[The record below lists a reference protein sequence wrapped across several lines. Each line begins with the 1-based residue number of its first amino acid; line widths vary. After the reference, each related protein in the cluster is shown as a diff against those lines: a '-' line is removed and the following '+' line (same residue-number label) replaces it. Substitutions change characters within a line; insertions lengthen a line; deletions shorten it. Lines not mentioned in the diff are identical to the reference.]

1 MEFWKIAKNTG
12 TVCFLLICSIQDLKE
27 KMFSVRMLLF
37 FGILFFGASLLWE
50 DISLKQRLY
59 NTLPG
64 IAALWIAFFT
74 KEQIGYGDGVCLLIL
89 GNVIPMEVLLKMV
102 MNGLILLNIYSL
114 VLMIKKKAKRKT
126 TLPFLP
132 FLTAGFLTQIH
143 QLIK

>member
-27 KMFSVRMLLF
+27 KMFSVKMLLF

-59 NTLPG
+59 NMLPG

-89 GNVIPMEVLLKMV
+89 GNVIPIEVLLKMV

-114 VLMIKKKAKRKT
+114 VLMVKKKRKER
-126 TLPFLP
+126 PHFRFFHFLRP
-132 FLTAGFLTQIH
+132 DI
-143 QLIK
+143 